1 MLEANLINL
10 FFLCI
15 MWLLLQVIWEEKK
28 QREFQPNFKKV
39 LEKMAIIHN
48 KNIEWFFLG
57 HFIFTFLGF

>member
-1 MLEANLINL
+1 
-10 FFLCI
+10 
-15 MWLLLQVIWEEKK
+15 LQVIWEEKK